1 MIIANVEIDY
11 IKFLRGSRTIIKLLL
26 KKNLKAYTIF
36 DLEIDELD
44 QTYKFRKSIKK
55 NGVRINGKKLW
66 TGSYKYIPDED
77 EKNME
82 LVLHI
87 DTKKDKEKN
96 GTD

>member
-11 IKFLRGSRTIIKLLL
+11 IKFLRSSRTIIKILL
-26 KKNLKAYTIF
+26 KTNLKAYTIF

-55 NGVRINGKKLW
+55 NGFRINGKKLW
-66 TGSYKYIPDED
+66 TGSYKYTPDEE

-82 LVLHI
+82 LILYI
-87 DTKKDKEKN
+87 DTKKDNEED
-96 GTD
+96 GTN

>member
-1 MIIANVEIDY
+1 MIIANVEMDY

-26 KKNLKAYTIF
+26 KKSLKAYTIF

-66 TGSYKYIPDED
+66 TGKYSYLPDKE
-77 EKNME
+77 EKSME
-82 LVLHI
+82 LILHI